1 MRMSELSER
10 SGVAVPTLK
19 YYLREGLLP
28 AGESLGATRADYS
41 DEHLRRVRLV
51 RALIDA
57 GVSVA
62 EAKRVTEALDDPP
75 RSRHDLLGRA
85 QYALPAPHAD
95 TPVSEEVMALLA
107 GLGWAVTPDSPAL
120 HSLSGAIA
128 AARSAGVPLP
138 SEALRGYAEA
148 TEGVAAVDVAN
159 VPTDD
164 LASALHRVVAG
175 TVLVDPVLAAL
186 RRLAQEHMSS
196 QR

>member
-1 MRMSELSER
+1 MRISELSER
-10 SGVAVPTLK
+10 SGVPVPTLK

-28 AGESLGATRADYS
+28 AGTSLGATRAEYS
-41 DEHLRRVRLV
+41 DDHLRRVRLV
-51 RALIDA
+51 RALVDA

-85 QYALPAPHAD
+85 QYALPAPHAT
-95 TPVSEEVMALLA
+95 TPVSEEVRALLA
-107 GLGWAVTPDSPAL
+107 DLGWTVTPDSPAL

-128 AARSAGVPLP
+128 AARSGGVPLP
-138 SEALRGYAEA
+138 PEALRDYARA
-148 TEGVAAVDVAN
+148 TEGVAAVDLAH
-159 VPTDD
+159 VPIDD

-186 RRLAQEHMSS
+186 RRLAQEHASS
-196 QR
+196 RR